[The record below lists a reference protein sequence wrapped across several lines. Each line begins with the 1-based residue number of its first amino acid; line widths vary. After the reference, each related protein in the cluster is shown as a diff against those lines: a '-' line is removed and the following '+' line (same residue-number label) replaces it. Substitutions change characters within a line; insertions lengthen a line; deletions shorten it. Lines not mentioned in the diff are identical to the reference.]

1 MRSMIKSISG
11 FKDILPKDVKKWQL
25 IEDKARALL
34 EDYGFSEVRIPI
46 IEKTDLFSRSIGDST
61 DIVEKQMYTF
71 LDRDGSSI
79 TLRPEGTASVVRAY
93 IEHNLYAKE
102 PIQKLY
108 YIGPMFRH
116 ERPQKGRLR
125 QFYQIGAEVF
135 GIKSPSV
142 DVEILGLLI
151 RYFEELK
158 IKGLSLQ
165 INSLGCLRCRPPY
178 VEEVKKY
185 LKGRYIELCEDCKRR
200 WGRNP
205 LRVLDCKKE
214 RCRDIASQAPIILD
228 FLCPECHSH
237 FEGVKEEAASL
248 NIPFEV
254 NPRIVRG
261 LDYYTKT
268 TFEIVS
274 QGLGAQNAVVAGGRF
289 DDLVKALGG
298 PDTPAIG
305 FALGVER
312 VVELLT
318 CDEGGV
324 TVTPKPASAVAK
336 TVDPVV
342 IVGGP
347 NLFIAPLGEKARRL
361 AIRIMNTVRPLK
373 IKTEMEYEDKSLKAQ
388 MRRAHK
394 LGARYV
400 LIIGDEELKEGKGIF
415 RDMSRKAQED
425 VPLDPFDR
433 LIEKLRERISISPR

>member
-1 MRSMIKSISG
+1 M
-11 FKDILPKDVKKWQL
+11 PKDVKKWQL

-46 IEKTDLFSRSIGDST
+46 IEKTDLFSRSIGEST

-79 TLRPEGTASVVRAY
+79 TLRPEGTAPVVRAY
-93 IEHNLYAKE
+93 IEHSLYVKE

-108 YIGPMFRH
+108 YMGPMFRH
-116 ERPQKGRLR
+116 ERPQRGRLR

-135 GIKSPSV
+135 GIKNPSV

-158 IKGLSLQ
+158 IEGLSLQ
-165 INSLGCLRCRPPY
+165 INSLGCSRCRSPY
-178 VEEVKKY
+178 VEEMKRY
-185 LKGRYIELCEDCKRR
+185 LKERYKELCEDCKRR
-200 WGRNP
+200 WKKNP
-205 LRVLDCKKE
+205 LRILDCKKE
-214 RCRDIASQAPIILD
+214 RCQDIASRAPIILD
-228 FLCPECHSH
+228 FLCPECHRH
-237 FEGVKEEAASL
+237 FEGVKEEGASL
-248 NIPFEV
+248 NIPLEV

-268 TFEIVS
+268 AFEIVS
-274 QGLGAQNAVVAGGRF
+274 QCLGAQNAVVAGGRF

-312 VVELLT
+312 VVELLPG
-318 CDEGGV
+318 EGLDYGS
-324 TVTPKPASAVAK
+324 PY
-336 TVDPVV
+336 
-342 IVGGP
+342 
-347 NLFIAPLGEKARRL
+347 LFIAPLGAEARKL
-361 AIRIMNTVRPLK
+361 ATKIMSTVRPLK
-373 IKTEMEYEDKSLKAQ
+373 IKAEMEYEDKSLKAQ

-400 LIIGDEELKEGKGIF
+400 LIIGDEELKEGRGIF

-433 LIEKLRERISISPR
+433 LIEELRERINNQGCPGQKNRK

>member
-1 MRSMIKSISG
+1 MKSMIKSISG

-79 TLRPEGTASVVRAY
+79 TLRPEGTAPVVRAY
-93 IEHNLYAKE
+93 IEHNLYVKE

-116 ERPQKGRLR
+116 ERPQRGRLR

-142 DVEILGLLI
+142 DVELLGLLI
-151 RYFEELK
+151 RYFEELR
-158 IKGLSLQ
+158 IVGLSLQ

-178 VEEVKKY
+178 VEEMKKY

-200 WGRNP
+200 GERNP

-237 FEGVKEEAASL
+237 FEGVKEEGASL

-305 FALGVER
+305 FALGMER
-312 VVELLT
+312 VMELLPG
-318 CDEGGV
+318 EGLGDGS
-324 TVTPKPASAVAK
+324 PH
-336 TVDPVV
+336 
-342 IVGGP
+342 
-347 NLFIAPLGEKARRL
+347 LFIAPLGAGARKL
-361 AIRIMNTVRPLK
+361 ATKVMSTVRPLK

-400 LIIGDEELKEGKGIF
+400 LIIGDKELNEGRGIF